1 MNFLEGATGMSSIWL
16 KNTTGARAGHL
27 VRVEMGEDLFGFLFY
42 DVYSGR
48 KHNVKKV
55 KTRIFADP
63 AAFIRSLDVELYN
76 KENRDYIPM
85 QQIS

>member
-1 MNFLEGATGMSSIWL
+1 MSSIWL
-16 KNTTGARAGHL
+16 KNTTGNRAGHL

-48 KHNVKKV
+48 KHNVRKL
-55 KTRIFADP
+55 KTRIFSDP

-76 KENRDYIPM
+76 KENRDYVPIAAGL
-85 QQIS
+85 